1 MLNGKAKA
9 AGILLLSAILTL
21 TACNTGSKSD
31 EKGPLTVYRVESDA
45 LYMSALDTYQKENPD
60 LEIKTFP
67 TYQEMKDQLNTELMS
82 GKGPDVLLYNSLY
95 SENDPLKLANS
106 SAFLPLDEYV
116 KELSP
121 DGYFGTVLE
130 AGKIDGTQYLM
141 PLSWNVPLAYTG
153 KSLAEGQNY
162 LDQIF
167 FDILPAEAKRLE
179 SDSEASPC
187 SIQFGRADGI
197 NFVAEMA
204 GTPVIN
210 NNGEIAIDQESF
222 RRVAELTK
230 LLVES
235 NSKINAQK
243 YGNDF
248 ASVGSHYSFFLENY
262 SFMHNLRFYQV
273 VFHTAFNED
282 MVMYPIRQ
290 PDGGVTAQVIN
301 YGAVNANSK
310 NPDGAWD
317 LLKAIADA
325 PCTMDYGKYE
335 KNSVYYTPV
344 NVSVYEECVKEL
356 FLQRARIKNTREALN
371 EENSEILR
379 AFPEKVT
386 SALIPNPSVGALVQ
400 DCMNPY
406 LTGDKDF
413 ESCYQD
419 LTSKLELYLD
429 E

>member
-1 MLNGKAKA
+1 MLNGRTKA
-9 AGILLLSAILTL
+9 AGAFLLSGMLAL
-21 TACNTGSKSD
+21 TACNAGAKPE

-95 SENDPLKLANS
+95 SESDPLKLADS
-106 SAFLPLDEYV
+106 GAFLSLDEYV
-116 KELSP
+116 KGLS
-121 DGYFGTVLE
+121 DDEYFGTILE
-130 AGKIDGTQYLM
+130 AGKIEGTQYLL
-141 PLSWNVPLAYTG
+141 PLSWNVPLAYTSQ
-153 KSLAEGQNY
+153 SLAKEQNY
-162 LDQIF
+162 LDQIV

-187 SIQFGRADGI
+187 SIQFGRTDGI

-210 NNGEIAIDQESF
+210 HNGEITIDQESF
-222 RRVAELTK
+222 RHVAELTK

-282 MVMYPIRQ
+282 VMMYPIQQ

-301 YGAVNANSK
+301 YGAVNANSR
-310 NPDGAWD
+310 NPDGAWN

-335 KNSVYYTPV
+335 KNNIYYTPV
-344 NVSVYEECVKEL
+344 NVSAYEECVKEL
-356 FLQRARIKNTREALN
+356 FLQRAKIKNTREALN

-400 DCMNPY
+400 DCMDPY

-413 ESCYQD
+413 ESCYQE
-419 LTSKLELYLD
+419 LMSKLALYLD